1 MTTDER
7 ESYRRR
13 LFALGTRLCRDRAEL
28 KSEALRTAGGE
39 ASGGLSDV
47 PLHPGDLG
55 TDSYQEEMTL
65 GLLEAEEQLI
75 EEVNAALERVDH
87 GSFGR
92 CQSCRGE
99 IPRKRLKVLP
109 YTRHC
114 VACAR
119 DLRPGAP

>member
-1 MTTDER
+1 MTSRNFGT
-7 ESYRRR
+7 YRRR
-13 LFALGTRLCRDRAEL
+13 LCALHERISQDQLQLAEEGL
-28 KSEALRTAGGE
+28 SGAGGE